1 MSSAQGPPPPIVKAP
16 LLRQHG
22 GVPPRRERVG
32 KGYSEAEVKA
42 VGLTVHEARLLGIYV
57 DKRRKSLHEE
67 NVQRLASWLKAL
79 ASGEVQLTTVKL
91 PKVVTVKPDRGRV
104 SKGKT
109 MAGRKVRGL
118 LSTKYRYTHNYK
130 WARKQRERELKK
142 RHEATRHKGGD

>member
-1 MSSAQGPPPPIVKAP
+1 VSGAQGPPPIVKAP
-16 LLRQHG
+16 LLRRYG
-22 GVPPRRERVG
+22 GVPSRRERVG
-32 KGYSEAEVKA
+32 KGYSETEVKA
-42 VGLTVHEARLLGIYV
+42 VGLTVREARLLGIYV

-67 NVQRLASWLKAL
+67 NVQRLASWLKAV

-91 PKVVTVKPDRGRV
+91 PKVVNIKPDRGRV
-104 SKGKT
+104 FKGKT

-130 WARKQRERELKK
+130 WTRKQRERELRK